1 MAKKAA
7 KPSAKTADKEMKA
20 AEGPVKSAE
29 EKVQDTGSGPKDTG
43 ADTGD
48 TSGSETEDMWDTI
61 SDLEGDPD
69 YHAWVRDVWQ
79 PLLAGKHTGVT
90 QEGVYVQWRDQD
102 GLCAATGIPL
112 VGVQGGKGMYSPE
125 LVTSGARQV
134 HVVASYVAAMYG
146 SLARYG
152 VSWGQFL
159 RLVSL
164 VDDE

>member
-7 KPSAKTADKEMKA
+7 KATDTKCIATQKPNDAKATE
-20 AEGPVKSAE
+20 E
-29 EKVQDTGSGPKDTG
+29 EKVHDSEA
-43 ADTGD
+43 ADT
-48 TSGSETEDMWDTI
+48 SSSSETEDIWDTI

-79 PLLAGKHTGVT
+79 PLLSGKHTGVT
-90 QEGVYVQWRDQD
+90 QEGVYKQWRDQD

-112 VGVQGGKGMYSPE
+112 VGVQGGKGLYSPE
-125 LVTSGARQV
+125 LVTSGAANQEV

-146 SLARYG
+146 ALDRYN
-152 VSWGQFL
+152 VNWAQFL

-164 VDDE
+164 VESE

>member
-7 KPSAKTADKEMKA
+7 KSSAKAADTKRTATE
-20 AEGPVKSAE
+20 ETVKVSE
-29 EKVQDTGSGPKDTG
+29 EKPKDSGDVG
-43 ADTGD
+43 ADAGD
-48 TSGSETEDMWDTI
+48 TSGSDTEDIWDTI
-61 SDLEGDPD
+61 SELEGDPD

-79 PLLAGKHTGVT
+79 PLLSGKHTGVT
-90 QEGVYVQWRDQD
+90 QEGVYKLWRDQD

-112 VGVQGGKGMYSPE
+112 VGVQGGKGVYSPE
-125 LVTSGARQV
+125 LVTSGAREV

-146 SLARYG
+146 ALARYN
-152 VSWGQFL
+152 VTWTQFL

>member
-1 MAKKAA
+1 MAKKAT
-7 KPSAKTADKEMKA
+7 KPSTKTADKEVKA
-20 AEGPVKSAE
+20 AEEPVKSAE
-29 EKVQDTGSGPKDTG
+29 EKVEDSGSG
-43 ADTGD
+43 AED
-48 TSGSETEDMWDTI
+48 TSSDTEDIWDTI

-79 PLLAGKHTGVT
+79 PLLSGKHTGVT

-125 LVTSGARQV
+125 LVTSGAREV

-146 SLARYG
+146 SLARYN
-152 VSWGQFL
+152 VSWTQFL